1 MKQKSFSAAGWLT
14 GLDVWKAGRGESK
27 GWGGIKREKMHTT
40 LCIWLESLQLD
51 VSSVVGAMNYL
62 LNIPHVKSETHQSFS
77 PPPPPSNTQREKPA
91 LVWWVSSPVFF
102 FFFATQKGAEVNFHW
117 KATTVRHIFHSHQQY
132 GDTASAVNRLQNSQ
146 TGWRECKHT
155 HTHARLQPMDWCTRT
170 HSHTKRWA
178 WTRFDWTS
186 LNRWLKKKIRFFSAV
201 MFCCNKIKLFA

>member
-51 VSSVVGAMNYL
+51 VSSVVGAINYL

-155 HTHARLQPMDWCTRT
+155 RARLQPMDWCTRT

-186 LNRWLKKKIRFFSAV
+186 LNRW
-201 MFCCNKIKLFA
+201 